1 MISRCVAAY
10 ALGAAPGR
18 RAVALAWVSLA
29 ALVAVAVPMR
39 LGVDA
44 FEIPVA
50 VVSLV
55 SFTVGFVVWVV
66 AFARALGRTAQ
77 GDEIA
82 VSNWVFLAGS
92 APAPVRRHFLTVA
105 VLALIV
111 TIATTSA
118 SPFVWLANLLPL
130 GLSAWWG
137 ARHGTFPAR
146 VLKPQQRGAPGGR
159 PGK

>member
-1 MISRCVAAY
+1 V
-10 ALGAAPGR
+10 
-18 RAVALAWVSLA
+18 
-29 ALVAVAVPMR
+29 LVLSAVPLR

-44 FEIPVA
+44 FEVPVS
-50 VVSLV
+50 VVCV
-55 SFTVGFVVWVV
+55 TSFAIGFVVWVV
-66 AFARALGRTAQ
+66 AFAKALRRTAE

-82 VSNWVFLAGS
+82 VSNWVFLSGS

-105 VLALIV
+105 TLALVV

-118 SPFVWLANLLPL
+118 SPFVWLADLLPL

-137 ARHGTFPAR
+137 ARHGTFPPR
-146 VLKPQQRGAPGGR
+146 TVTPSRRGAPGGR